1 MRNQSARDPEAKVV
15 NFRNIKARVVAA
27 SGRGKEWKVRL
38 RSRWDHMTEGS
49 DIEKRQNIPSFDTI

>member
-38 RSRWDHMTEGS
+38 RSRWDHMT
-49 DIEKRQNIPSFDTI
+49 